1 MKKPRLEQAR
11 TAGAKE
17 LKNQKAAKAKRIVM
31 GTDAHLRGYQA
42 ARKIDNGAIGPV
54 VNFRSQTELLL
65 YVEQQMKQAEEVV
78 LVYEAAPLGYVLYQ
92 SLTIR
97 RIRCYVCAPDSREQQ
112 RKRRKN
118 NAIDTRS
125 LTR

>member
-1 MKKPRLEQAR
+1 MNKHTLEAAL

-54 VNFRSQTELLL
+54 VNFRSQTELWL
-65 YVEQQMKQAEEVV
+65 YVEQQMKQADD
-78 LVYEAAPLGYVLYQ
+78 LAMLYQ
-92 SLTIR
+92 ARGLGGG
-97 RIRCYVCAPDSREQQ
+97 RIGGGPRLLAARA
-112 RKRRKN
+112 R
-118 NAIDTRS
+118 
-125 LTR
+125 